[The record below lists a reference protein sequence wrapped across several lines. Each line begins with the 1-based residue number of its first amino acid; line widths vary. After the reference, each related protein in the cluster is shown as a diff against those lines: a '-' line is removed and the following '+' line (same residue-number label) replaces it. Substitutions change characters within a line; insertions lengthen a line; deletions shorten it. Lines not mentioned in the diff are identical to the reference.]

1 LPDLTESLPASAG
14 ASLEIRV
21 QTTKVTEAETGKPGH
36 HFVQFYKDEEAL
48 LDEVADFM
56 DGALRRG
63 DAGVVIAT
71 PLHRQGIDRRLQR
84 AREAVGAEHW
94 FPGEFIA
101 LDADETLQRFMRE
114 DWPDETLFMEV
125 IGDVLKRA
133 SRDGARSVRAFGE
146 MVALLFERRQQ
157 AAAVRLEE
165 LWNALSQ
172 QQAFSLYCAYPLN
185 LFTRSEDR
193 LAFHRV
199 CSTHTHVLTPAMV
212 LSDAGSMERDMV
224 LAQSQQKSDVL
235 EAEMD
240 KRTRAEATLRM
251 REKELADFLDN
262 AAEGLS
268 RIGPDGQVL
277 WANRAELEL
286 LGLGREE
293 YIDQPWWRFHAD
305 PEQGRKIADRMRAG
319 EVLYNEAV
327 RMCCKDGSVRHVLVH
342 TTPVVE
348 DGQLQF
354 TRCFTRDV
362 TEQQRAREVLDRAND
377 ERARLLRELAAAN
390 RAKDEFLA
398 MLGHELRNPLAPIVT
413 TLRLMRMRGGTETL
427 REQDVIQRQVDHL
440 IRLVDDLLDVSKI
453 TRGKIELRKERAD
466 IGEVL
471 ARAVEMASP
480 LIEKRRHRLSVR
492 LPDPP
497 VAWVGDAVRL
507 AQVVSNLLT
516 NAARYTPEG
525 GELALRAR
533 RDGRGVV
540 ISVRDNGMG
549 IAPHMLGRVFDLFVQ
564 GERGADRAE
573 GGLGIGLAL
582 VKSLVHLHGGRVSV
596 RSEGLG
602 RGSEFIVQ
610 LPLNTV
616 DVVPTSTS
624 RSFSMPAPAASGI
637 RVLLVDDNADAV
649 EMLALAVSSSG
660 HEVRVALEPA
670 AALQLVDDFKP
681 DVAVLDIGLPV
692 IDGYELAVRLRERLA
707 GHPCR
712 FIALTGYSQQSDRQ
726 RSADAGF
733 EQHLVKP
740 VDVDDLLAL
749 LGPTADALS

>member
-1 LPDLTESLPASAG
+1 M
-14 ASLEIRV
+14 
-21 QTTKVTEAETGKPGH
+21 QTTKVTQADSGKPGH
-36 HFVQFYKDEEAL
+36 HFVQFYKDDEAL

-71 PLHRQGIDRRLQR
+71 PLHRQGLDRRLQG
-84 AREAVGAEHW
+84 ARDAVGAEHW
-94 FPGEFIA
+94 FPGELIA
-101 LDADETLQRFMRE
+101 LDAEETLHQFMRAG
-114 DWPDETLFMEV
+114 WPDEDLFIEV
-125 IGDVLKRA
+125 VGGVLKRA

-146 MVALLFERRQQ
+146 MVALLCERGQQ
-157 AAAVRLEE
+157 AAAIRLEE
-165 LWNALSQ
+165 LWNILST

-185 LFTRSEDR
+185 LFTRDEDR
-193 LAFHRV
+193 LACHRV
-199 CSTHTHVLTPAMV
+199 CTSHTHVLSSPTRVNGVSNA
-212 LSDAGSMERDMV
+212 ERDLV
-224 LAQSQQKSDVL
+224 LTQLQQKSDVL
-235 EAEMD
+235 DAEMD

-268 RIGPDGQVL
+268 RIGPDGRVA

-286 LGLGREE
+286 LGLTREE
-293 YIDQPWWRFHAD
+293 VIDQPWWRFHAD
-305 PEQGRKIADRMRAG
+305 PEQGRHIAERMRAG
-319 EVLYNEAV
+319 ETLYNEAV
-327 RMCCKDGSVRHVLVH
+327 KLRCKDGTFRHVLVH
-342 TTPVVE
+342 TTPVME

-362 TEQQRAREVLDRAND
+362 TEQQQAREVLDRAND

-413 TLRLMRMRGGTETL
+413 TLRLMRMRDGSETL

-471 ARAVEMASP
+471 TRAVEMASP

-540 ISVRDNGMG
+540 ISVRDNGIG

-564 GERGADRAE
+564 GERGKDRAE

-602 RGSEFIVQ
+602 HGSEFIVQ

-616 DVVPTSTS
+616 DVAPTPSS
-624 RSFSMPAPAASGI
+624 RMLSMPAAADGGT

-649 EMLALAVSSSG
+649 EMLALAVSSIG
-660 HEVRVALEPA
+660 HEVRVAMDPA
-670 AALQLVDDFKP
+670 AALQLVDSFKP

-726 RSADAGF
+726 RSVDAGF

-740 VDVDDLLAL
+740 VDVDELIALLA
-749 LGPTADALS
+749 PTADALD

>member
-1 LPDLTESLPASAG
+1 VLTSTTGIDSASA
-14 ASLEIRV
+14 A
-21 QTTKVTEAETGKPGH
+21 
-36 HFVQFYKDEEAL
+36 
-48 LDEVADFM
+48 
-56 DGALRRG
+56 
-63 DAGVVIAT
+63 
-71 PLHRQGIDRRLQR
+71 
-84 AREAVGAEHW
+84 
-94 FPGEFIA
+94 
-101 LDADETLQRFMRE
+101 
-114 DWPDETLFMEV
+114 
-125 IGDVLKRA
+125 
-133 SRDGARSVRAFGE
+133 
-146 MVALLFERRQQ
+146 
-157 AAAVRLEE
+157 
-165 LWNALSQ
+165 
-172 QQAFSLYCAYPLN
+172 
-185 LFTRSEDR
+185 
-193 LAFHRV
+193 
-199 CSTHTHVLTPAMV
+199 
-212 LSDAGSMERDMV
+212 ERDQV
-224 LAQSQQKSDVL
+224 LVQLRQKSDVL

-268 RIGPDGQVL
+268 RIDPEGRVM

-286 LGLGREE
+286 LGMGREDV
-293 YIDQPWWRFHAD
+293 IGQPWWRFHAD
-305 PEQGRKIADRMRAG
+305 PEHGRQVAERMRAG
-319 EVLYNEAV
+319 EALYNEAV
-327 RMCCKDGSVRHVLVH
+327 KLRCKDGAVRHVLVH
-342 TTPVVE
+342 TTPVLE
-348 DGQLQF
+348 DGQLQS

-362 TEQQRAREVLDRAND
+362 TEQQQAREVLDRAND

-413 TLRLMRMRGGTETL
+413 TLRLMRMRGDTETL
-427 REQDVIQRQVDHL
+427 SEQEVIQRQVDHL

-471 ARAVEMASP
+471 TRAVEMASP

-497 VAWVGDAVRL
+497 VMWVGDAVRL

-540 ISVRDNGMG
+540 ISVRDNGIG

-602 RGSEFIVQ
+602 CGSEFIVQ

-616 DVVPTSTS
+616 DVAPTPSP
-624 RSFSMPAPAASGI
+624 RMMSMPAPADGGT

-649 EMLALAVSSSG
+649 ETLALAVSSIG
-660 HEVRVALEPA
+660 HEVRVALDPA
-670 AALQLVDDFKP
+670 AALQLMDGFKP

-707 GHPCR
+707 DHPCR
-712 FIALTGYSQQSDRQ
+712 FIALSGYSQQSDRQ
-726 RSADAGF
+726 RSLDAGF
-733 EQHLVKP
+733 ERHLVKP
-740 VDVDDLLAL
+740 VDVDELLAL
-749 LGPTADALS
+749 LVPMADALG

>member
-1 LPDLTESLPASAG
+1 
-14 ASLEIRV
+14 
-21 QTTKVTEAETGKPGH
+21 
-36 HFVQFYKDEEAL
+36 L

-268 RIGPDGQVL
+268 RPGGTGAAGPRARGIHRSALVALPCGPGAGPQDRRPDACRRGALQRGGEDVL
-277 WANRAELEL
+277 
-286 LGLGREE
+286 
-293 YIDQPWWRFHAD
+293 
-305 PEQGRKIADRMRAG
+305 QGW
-319 EVLYNEAV
+319 
-327 RMCCKDGSVRHVLVH
+327 
-342 TTPVVE
+342 
-348 DGQLQF
+348 
-354 TRCFTRDV
+354 
-362 TEQQRAREVLDRAND
+362 QRAP
-377 ERARLLRELAAAN
+377 RARAHHAGGRRRAAAVH
-390 RAKDEFLA
+390 A
-398 MLGHELRNPLAPIVT
+398 
-413 TLRLMRMRGGTETL
+413 
-427 REQDVIQRQVDHL
+427 
-440 IRLVDDLLDVSKI
+440 LLH
-453 TRGKIELRKERAD
+453 
-466 IGEVL
+466 
-471 ARAVEMASP
+471 P
-480 LIEKRRHRLSVR
+480 
-492 LPDPP
+492 
-497 VAWVGDAVRL
+497 
-507 AQVVSNLLT
+507 
-516 NAARYTPEG
+516 
-525 GELALRAR
+525 R
-533 RDGRGVV
+533 RDG
-540 ISVRDNGMG
+540 
-549 IAPHMLGRVFDLFVQ
+549 
-564 GERGADRAE
+564 
-573 GGLGIGLAL
+573 
-582 VKSLVHLHGGRVSV
+582 
-596 RSEGLG
+596 
-602 RGSEFIVQ
+602 
-610 LPLNTV
+610 
-616 DVVPTSTS
+616 
-624 RSFSMPAPAASGI
+624 
-637 RVLLVDDNADAV
+637 
-649 EMLALAVSSSG
+649 
-660 HEVRVALEPA
+660 A
-670 AALQLVDDFKP
+670 AA
-681 DVAVLDIGLPV
+681 G
-692 IDGYELAVRLRERLA
+692 A
-707 GHPCR
+707 GGAGP
-712 FIALTGYSQQSDRQ
+712 RQ
-726 RSADAGF
+726 
-733 EQHLVKP
+733 
-740 VDVDDLLAL
+740 
-749 LGPTADALS
+749 